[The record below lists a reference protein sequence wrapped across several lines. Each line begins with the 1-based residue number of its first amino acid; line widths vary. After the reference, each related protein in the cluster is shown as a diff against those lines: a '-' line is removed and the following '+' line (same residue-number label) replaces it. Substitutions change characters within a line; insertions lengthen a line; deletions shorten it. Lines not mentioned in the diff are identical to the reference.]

1 VQSLRWHSVQ
11 LHFQRSRLRRHLSQS
26 GHCARLV
33 LRTRQRILLPYGCYR
48 YATPYYAQA
57 GAVAVGWSWAA
68 HVGVAALSLVAAS
81 SATAALSMVAVFGL
95 RSNRYS
101 ELIHGKSATFGSRRD
116 RGTNPIMRLPFK
128 ARRLVAKSWLLSRCY
143 YRFRGARLV
152 GRAREEVW
160 YFAYGA
166 NMHDDTFR
174 IRRGI
179 QPLECRSGRLRGYR
193 LRFNLGGRPKGRAA
207 PANLCLDPDAEVWGV
222 LYRITRRDLMRL
234 DSTEGVPGRGYRHI
248 MVEVEDTDNRRVAAI
263 AYMAQGKDVDGK
275 PSLRYLMLLRD
286 GARAHG
292 LPEQYIRF
300 LEDVEPAY

>member
-1 VQSLRWHSVQ
+1 MQRLTTLR
-11 LHFQRSRLRRHLSQS
+11 LGPSQS
-26 GHCARLV
+26 
-33 LRTRQRILLPYGCYR
+33 
-48 YATPYYAQA
+48 A
-57 GAVAVGWSWAA
+57 GVGAA

-95 RSNRYS
+95 RSNQYS